1 MKAASL
7 ETMTTDPRTALTQLT
22 EALEEHLNAVA
33 SRRGDQDPAVDA
45 AYLGIADAFEV
56 YEDALYVT
64 YDEVTPLEVF
74 VEDDDEDEED
84 DDEDFD
90 EEDLEDADDED
101 PDDEDPERDLD

>member
-1 MKAASL
+1 M
-7 ETMTTDPRTALTQLT
+7 
-22 EALEEHLNAVA
+22 
-33 SRRGDQDPAVDA
+33 DA

-90 EEDLEDADDED
+90 EEDLEDD
-101 PDDEDPERDLD
+101 DDEDPEGELD

>member
-1 MKAASL
+1 
-7 ETMTTDPRTALTQLT
+7 MTTDPRTALTQLT

-90 EEDLEDADDED
+90 EEDLEDEDE
-101 PDDEDPERDLD
+101 DDEDPEGELD